1 MMSVAFDDS
10 IGVLAQSWGDYHN
23 NRDNNYWKIRLD
35 DMSDWKVIK
44 YLRKCWMVSYIKS
57 CCLTTTYFNTD
68 CLLTVAQILTNL

>member
-1 MMSVAFDDS
+1 MSVAFDDS

-44 YLRKCWMVSYIKS
+44 YLRKC
-57 CCLTTTYFNTD
+57 
-68 CLLTVAQILTNL
+68 